1 MADFPLEDE
10 ATKMILGVSEDKSTD
25 EKLGNIHCKSKCC
38 ANYERF
44 ATILNFVESTN
55 KNWRRLNAKYIFAR
69 RSGLNFLKMAETL
82 QLNAR
87 TVF

>member
-44 ATILNFVESTN
+44 PEFC
-55 KNWRRLNAKYIFAR
+55 RLK
-69 RSGLNFLKMAETL
+69 
-82 QLNAR
+82 
-87 TVF
+87 